1 MYLRIEIILN
11 GVADIYRQHHQLNLT
26 QSLLAQT
33 RRLLHFNQNCARVI
47 THQCFN
53 GLAKSTTNVR
63 CVR

>member
-33 RRLLHFNQNCARVI
+33 RRLLRFN
-47 THQCFN
+47 
-53 GLAKSTTNVR
+53 
-63 CVR
+63 